1 MDTSAKPEI
10 QENGGLWDGKLFTF
24 PTLESTNRWVLDNHS
39 LYNNGDMVRAIAQ
52 TAGRGRFERT
62 WTTLTNKSLAVS
74 AVIIP
79 ESENDPIISCISP
92 VTALAIRATLQE
104 YHINS
109 TVKWPN
115 DVLVNGKKTAGI
127 LAEYDAAKNLLV
139 SGIGLNINM
148 NSDDFGTNG
157 LAQTATSM
165 KIEEKREFDIPAIL
179 KTLTSQLEITIKI
192 LREKGEK
199 SIFETWAHYDCL
211 IGRKILVKTHELIIS
226 GTYSGLDKEGRLQ
239 IIDEKGREHSFWTAD
254 VTLNTTIDYK

>member
-10 QENGGLWDGKLFTF
+10 HEGMGLWGGKLFTF

-104 YHINS
+104 YRINS

-115 DVLVNGKKTAGI
+115 DVLVNEKKTAGI

-165 KIEEKREFDIPAIL
+165 KIEENREFDISDVLRTITVQL
-179 KTLTSQLEITIKI
+179 KTTIET
-192 LREKGEK
+192 LREKGKER
-199 SIFETWAHYDCL
+199 IFETWRHHDYL
-211 IGRKILVKTHELIIS
+211 VGRKILVKTHELIIS

-239 IIDEKGREHSFWTAD
+239 IIDEKGHKHSFWSAD
-254 VTLNTTIDYK
+254 VTLNTTMDYK